1 MNKISRNV
9 LMALCLSLALTGTAL
24 AQGHGGHGAG
34 SAARGNATG
43 PCADNGAWNLTA
55 EQRVTYDK
63 IMKEYDA
70 KVTPLRDE
78 MWAKHTELQALS
90 GNAKTEPSTISKLV
104 QDMGNIRVKLR
115 QERETLAQRLEKEL
129 GIKSGFGRGGF
140 HDGMGMGMGMRG
152 HGGGH
157 GGMGGMMGGMG
168 GMGGCMGGSA
178 PDTTAPAA
186 PAPAAN

>member
-1 MNKISRNV
+1 MNKISRNI
-9 LMALCLSLALTGTAL
+9 LMALCLSLTLTGAAL
-24 AQGHGGHGAG
+24 AQGHGG
-34 SAARGNATG
+34 RGPWGPA

-70 KVTPLRDE
+70 KITPLRDE

-90 GNAKTEPSTISKLV
+90 GNPKTEPGTISKLV
-104 QDMGNIRVKLR
+104 QDMSGIRVKLR

-140 HDGMGMGMGMRG
+140 HDGYGRGMRG
-152 HGGGH
+152 HGGMMGGH
-157 GGMGGMMGGMG
+157 GGM
-168 GMGGCMGGSA
+168 MGGCMGGVA
-178 PDTTAPAA
+178 PDAAA
-186 PAPAAN
+186 PAVPDPAAN